1 MNKLALFLLCV
12 AVNSN
17 AACLSNWEVLHTP
30 IGRDHK
36 AIHLLGSAAVTYMV
50 AEVSGNPWAG
60 LAAGVALGAAREKQ
74 KLNFG
79 GNCEWTSIAFDAAGV
94 AMGYTA
100 SKHWHFAPLDS
111 GGALL
116 QFETKF

>member
-1 MNKLALFLLCV
+1 
-12 AVNSN
+12 
-17 AACLSNWEVLHTP
+17 
-30 IGRDHK
+30 
-36 AIHLLGSAAVTYMV
+36 MV

-74 KLNFG
+74 KLNMGF
-79 GNCEWTSIAFDAAGV
+79 NCEWTSIAFDAAGV
-94 AMGYTA
+94 ALGYTA
-100 SKHWHFAPLDS
+100 SKHWHFAPMDS